1 MSDAD
6 GLLPPPGMRS
16 ATRHFA
22 AAPRHRRAPGPRHC
36 ARCGAPLAAE
46 NHSGLCFCHPRLTG
60 YRPHH
65 DRELDHK
72 LLILLHRA
80 APEGIDLAAALGT
93 AEHKALH
100 QGIVRLRRAG
110 HAIEGLRPRGY
121 RLTPEKME

>member
-60 YRPHH
+60 YEPHH
-65 DRELDHK
+65 D
-72 LLILLHRA
+72 RA

-110 HAIEGLRPRGY
+110 HVIEGLRPRGY